1 MVLPPCRVLDLSYI
15 VVILALSNMEG
26 TINKKALILTL
37 LGLVLATM
45 LAATPAMA
53 QQTAKLTD

>member
-1 MVLPPCRVLDLSYI
+1 
-15 VVILALSNMEG
+15 MEG